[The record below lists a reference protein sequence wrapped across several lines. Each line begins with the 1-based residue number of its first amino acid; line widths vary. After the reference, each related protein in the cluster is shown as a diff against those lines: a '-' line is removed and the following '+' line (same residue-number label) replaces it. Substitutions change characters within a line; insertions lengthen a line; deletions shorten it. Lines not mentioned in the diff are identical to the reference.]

1 VKFSRLIAEDGWII
15 RDGVK
20 YWLYV
25 HHLASLVCADR
36 RPTPSAVLVREQV
49 FTFSFDCL
57 VVANGRGIW
66 RQRLP
71 GTYQEVVEAYR
82 FYMRYHETTKPRR
95 GIMNMHD
102 IHVVNG
108 QR

>member
-36 RPTPSAVLVREQV
+36 RPTPS
-49 FTFSFDCL
+49 SFDCL

-71 GTYQEVVEAYR
+71 GTYREVVEAYR

>member
-36 RPTPSAVLVREQV
+36 RPTPSAMLVRE
-49 FTFSFDCL
+49 
-57 VVANGRGIW
+57 
-66 RQRLP
+66 
-71 GTYQEVVEAYR
+71 
-82 FYMRYHETTKPRR
+82 
-95 GIMNMHD
+95 
-102 IHVVNG
+102 
-108 QR
+108 